1 MPVKRWSKEHRAR
14 FEATMA
20 MKREAIPHVE
30 ELGNPFETYDIREMS
45 AAQIRDFHQRRHHK
59 TCLELK
65 IKFIKECKDA
75 GVTFGAVMT
84 TPLNGLDD

>member
-20 MKREAIPHVE
+20 MKREAIP
-30 ELGNPFETYDIREMS
+30 LGNPFETYDIREMS
-45 AAQIRDFHQRRHHK
+45 AAQIEDFNLRRHKK
-59 TCLELK
+59 TCLDLK
-65 IKFIKECKDA
+65 IKWIKEAKEA